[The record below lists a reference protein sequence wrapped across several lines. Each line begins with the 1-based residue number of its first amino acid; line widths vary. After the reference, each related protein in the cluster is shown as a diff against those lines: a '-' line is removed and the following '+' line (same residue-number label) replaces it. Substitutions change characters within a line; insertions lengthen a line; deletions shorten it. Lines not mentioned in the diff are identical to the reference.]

1 MIHRFRQSGKRKTVS
16 SLVLGGAVLIVAGL
30 SQTALSSERNVA
42 AQEKFERVLML
53 PAVSMTEFYGENAT
67 LRGPLSGEVF
77 ITDRVLPRS
86 IDFLEATFRNRLMQ
100 LDNVRLV
107 PAEGVVVSELP
118 HSPVQGTRLEKI
130 AAIRQAGRQSGA
142 DAVLCS
148 YVYVFRERVGESYGA
163 DAPAR
168 ISFES
173 VLVSVATGRLIWQ
186 GSYSEIQKPLTDN
199 LLGINKFIQRRGR
212 WITGKEM
219 MAQAID
225 EMIESISALRTESQ
239 S

>member
-1 MIHRFRQSGKRKTVS
+1 MIHRFRQSGKRKAVS
-16 SLVLGGAVLIVAGL
+16 SLVLGGVVLILAGL
-30 SQTALSSERNVA
+30 SQTALSSENVA
-42 AQEKFERVLML
+42 AQEKFERILML
-53 PAVSMTEFYGENAT
+53 PAVSMTEIYGENAT

-86 IDFLEATFRNRLMQ
+86 IDFLEASFRNRLMQ

-107 PAEGVVVSELP
+107 PVEGGVASELP
-118 HSPVQGTRLEKI
+118 HSPVQGTRPEKI
-130 AAIRQAGRQSGA
+130 EAIRQAGRQSGA

-148 YVYVFRERVGESYGA
+148 YIYVFRERVGQSYGA

-212 WITGKEM
+212 WITAKEM

-225 EMIESISALRTESQ
+225 EMIESITALRAENQ